1 MPFDVSALY
10 GDHFK
15 LIMYITM
22 GVSTGLFLIIAIA
35 AGAQHLGTGG
45 SSINGAVIAVCIFSV
60 LVLAVVVAA
69 NWVPQITQLIIII
82 IITVYG
88 VIVLIVTF
96 ACWGMG
102 SSIDKDAAHA
112 LLNKRESLIKYKV
125 CDDYSLDN
133 PSQVGYCKDKIK
145 GLSNSYKAAIGILG
159 LVAGLVTA
167 VYGGLGLYDNFK
179 GGAGAAGFTAVTA
192 PASF

>member
-22 GVSTGLFLIIAIA
+22 GVSTGIFLIIAIA

-102 SSIDKDAAHA
+102 SSIDNDAR
-112 LLNKRESLIKYKV
+112 NTVDKKKYSFINYKI
-125 CDDYSLDN
+125 CEEQDYLPNDS
-133 PSQVGYCKDKIK
+133 SACQKKIT
-145 GLSNSYKAAIGILG
+145 GLSNSYRAAIGVLG

>member
-1 MPFDVSALY
+1 
-10 GDHFK
+10 
-15 LIMYITM
+15 M
-22 GVSTGLFLIIAIA
+22 GVSTGIFLIIAIA

-96 ACWGMG
+96 ACWGMR
-102 SSIDKDAAHA
+102 SSIEKDAENAVQ
-112 LLNKRESLIKYKV
+112 NKSSSLINNKV
-125 CDDYSLDN
+125 CDKYSPDD
-133 PSQVGYCKDKIK
+133 QTQRKICKDKIK
-145 GLSNSYKAAIGILG
+145 GLSNSYQVAIGFLG